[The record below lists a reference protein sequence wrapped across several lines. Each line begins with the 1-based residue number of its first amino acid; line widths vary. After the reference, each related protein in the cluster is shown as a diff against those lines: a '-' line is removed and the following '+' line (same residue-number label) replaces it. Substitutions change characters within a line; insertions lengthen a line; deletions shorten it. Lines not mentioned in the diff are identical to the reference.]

1 MDGNFQRAAGPTR
14 PAVVAPPPKRRIN
27 RNGQPNRRSSE
38 SLWRLRHYL
47 GPYRARFFWSAV
59 IAAVGIGAT
68 IVVPL
73 VTKAVI
79 DGPIADADHRGLYAL
94 GLFATALGVLE
105 AFLIFLRRWIVT
117 RGTVGTETAI
127 RTDLYARLQRLPMS
141 FHTRW
146 QSGQLLS
153 RIMNDLST
161 IRRFLGFGLL
171 FIVISVLQIAVTTGI
186 LLHLYWPL
194 GLVVL
199 ASTIP
204 ISLLCLRNE
213 RAYTRISRAVQDQTG
228 DVASTVEEG
237 AYGLRSIKAFGRAE
251 HMFAKFN
258 TRSVGLYEISMARV
272 RLSAKFWTFLEV
284 IPSLTLILV
293 LGLGA
298 AAAGQGQLTL
308 GTLGAFLTLLLSLVW
323 PVAALGFLLAMAQ
336 ESMTAADRIIEIFD
350 AENDI
355 TDGDLTLDHVQGRV
369 RFAGVG
375 FRFSDAET
383 DVLHGI
389 DLDIAPGETI
399 AVVGATGSGKTVLTQ
414 LVARLYEV
422 TAGSISIDGVDIR
435 DLRLSQL
442 RRIVATAF
450 EDPTL
455 FSMSVRE
462 NLTLGRPDATDADI
476 DAAIEIA
483 QAQFVR
489 DLPWGLDTRIGE
501 QGMSLSGGQR
511 QRLALARAVLAQ
523 PAVLVLDDTL
533 SSLDIHTE
541 ALVEEALRRV
551 LVGVTGIVVAHRAS
565 TVLLADRVAL
575 LQDGT
580 ITHVGTHTELLD
592 TVPAYRALL
601 SAESEPSD
609 ELLE

>member
-1 MDGNFQRAAGPTR
+1 MDGNLQRAAGPPR
-14 PAVVAPPPKRRIN
+14 PAVVAPPPKRSIG

-59 IAAVGIGAT
+59 IAGVGIGAT

-73 VTKAVI
+73 ITKAVI
-79 DGPIADADHRGLYAL
+79 DGPIANANHQGLYAL

-153 RIMNDLST
+153 RVMNDLST

-237 AYGLRSIKAFGRAE
+237 AYGLRAIKAFGRAE
-251 HMFAKFN
+251 HIFAKFN
-258 TRSVGLYEISMARV
+258 TRTVGLYEISMARV
-272 RLSAKFWTFLEV
+272 RLSAKFWTFLEA

-298 AAAGQGQLTL
+298 VAADPWDVGRFPHPA
-308 GTLGAFLTLLLSLVW
+308 
-323 PVAALGFLLAMAQ
+323 PVA
-336 ESMTAADRIIEIFD
+336 
-350 AENDI
+350 
-355 TDGDLTLDHVQGRV
+355 RV
-369 RFAGVG
+369 A
-375 FRFSDAET
+375 
-383 DVLHGI
+383 
-389 DLDIAPGETI
+389 
-399 AVVGATGSGKTVLTQ
+399 GSGTGLS
-414 LVARLYEV
+414 
-422 TAGSISIDGVDIR
+422 AGNGPGVHDCGRPDRR
-435 DLRLSQL
+435 DLR
-442 RRIVATAF
+442 RR
-450 EDPTL
+450 E
-455 FSMSVRE
+455 RHRRR
-462 NLTLGRPDATDADI
+462 RPHP
-476 DAAIEIA
+476 
-483 QAQFVR
+483 R
-489 DLPWGLDTRIGE
+489 
-501 QGMSLSGGQR
+501 QG
-511 QRLALARAVLAQ
+511 
-523 PAVLVLDDTL
+523 
-533 SSLDIHTE
+533 
-541 ALVEEALRRV
+541 
-551 LVGVTGIVVAHRAS
+551 
-565 TVLLADRVAL
+565 
-575 LQDGT
+575 
-580 ITHVGTHTELLD
+580 
-592 TVPAYRALL
+592 
-601 SAESEPSD
+601 
-609 ELLE
+609 